1 MLRKQFN
8 EDWTV
13 SGNAGGSLVEAF
25 LNGKKEEKKVTL
37 PHDAMVEEERTPD
50 TRNGSQTGFY
60 PGGLYHYGKKFFVPE
75 EWEKETVILE
85 LEGAYMNA
93 RVYVNGDYAGGYPH
107 GYSNFYVCLDHFLKY
122 GQENELKVIV
132 NNGMELNSRWYSGS
146 GLYRN
151 VNLLTGKR
159 LHIQTDGLR
168 ITTPE
173 IDENTAVVAVETR
186 LVNEEKCNRKICL
199 ITEIRDAQGNIAASD
214 TAHATVFGGTE
225 ITVRQR
231 MAVAHPLLWDCDT
244 PNLYHC
250 AVRVVQEE
258 TVWDEAEDHFGIRKL
273 SLDAVNGL
281 RINGREV
288 KLRGSCIHHDN
299 GIIGACTLERA
310 EERRCEIMKEAGFNC
325 IRSSHHPM
333 SRAMLDACD
342 RLGMLVMD
350 ELSDMWTR
358 SKNNNDYSMNFQD
371 YWEKDVELL
380 VAKDYNHPSVILYS
394 MGNEIQE
401 AGTAKGAELNRKIN
415 EKIKSL
421 DNTRYTTNAING
433 MLAVMDSMGQI
444 MSDILGKTPEEMMAE
459 AAKAAQ
465 QAQNEGQE
473 AEKEGAGQNEGGSD
487 GLNSMMGMM
496 VGPMADAMASHRIMT
511 EKTDE
516 FVDAMDIAGYNY
528 MTGRHEMEHQI
539 RPNRIVLGK

>member
-13 SGNAGGSLVEAF
+13 SSNAGGSLVEAF

-231 MAVAHPLLWDCDT
+231 MAVVHPLLWDCDT

-281 RINGREV
+281 RINGKEV

-380 VAKDYNHPSVILYS
+380 VAKDYNHPPSSFTVWEMRFRRQEPPRVRSLTVKS
-394 MGNEIQE
+394 MRKSRALTIPDIPPTPS
-401 AGTAKGAELNRKIN
+401 TACWR
-415 EKIKSL
+415 
-421 DNTRYTTNAING
+421 
-433 MLAVMDSMGQI
+433 
-444 MSDILGKTPEEMMAE
+444 
-459 AAKAAQ
+459 
-465 QAQNEGQE
+465 
-473 AEKEGAGQNEGGSD
+473 
-487 GLNSMMGMM
+487 
-496 VGPMADAMASHRIMT
+496 
-511 EKTDE
+511 
-516 FVDAMDIAGYNY
+516 
-528 MTGRHEMEHQI
+528 
-539 RPNRIVLGK
+539 

>member
-13 SGNAGGSLVEAF
+13 SSNAGGSLVEAF

-75 EWEKETVILE
+75 EWEDESVILE

-244 PNLYHC
+244 RICITALYGWY
-250 AVRVVQEE
+250 RRNRQ
-258 TVWDEAEDHFGIRKL
+258 DEAEDHFGIKL
-273 SLDAVNGL
+273 SGC
-281 RINGREV
+281 
-288 KLRGSCIHHDN
+288 S
-299 GIIGACTLERA
+299 
-310 EERRCEIMKEAGFNC
+310 
-325 IRSSHHPM
+325 
-333 SRAMLDACD
+333 
-342 RLGMLVMD
+342 
-350 ELSDMWTR
+350 
-358 SKNNNDYSMNFQD
+358 
-371 YWEKDVELL
+371 
-380 VAKDYNHPSVILYS
+380 
-394 MGNEIQE
+394 
-401 AGTAKGAELNRKIN
+401 
-415 EKIKSL
+415 
-421 DNTRYTTNAING
+421 
-433 MLAVMDSMGQI
+433 
-444 MSDILGKTPEEMMAE
+444 
-459 AAKAAQ
+459 
-465 QAQNEGQE
+465 
-473 AEKEGAGQNEGGSD
+473 
-487 GLNSMMGMM
+487 
-496 VGPMADAMASHRIMT
+496 
-511 EKTDE
+511 
-516 FVDAMDIAGYNY
+516 
-528 MTGRHEMEHQI
+528 
-539 RPNRIVLGK
+539 